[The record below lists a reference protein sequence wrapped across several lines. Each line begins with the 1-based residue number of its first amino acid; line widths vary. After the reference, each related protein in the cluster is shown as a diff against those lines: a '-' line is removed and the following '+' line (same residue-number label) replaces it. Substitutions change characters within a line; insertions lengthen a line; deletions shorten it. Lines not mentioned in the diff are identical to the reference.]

1 MEYSQT
7 LESSTDPPSCVQ
19 WAVAVESLN
28 GHAYLSILHLSVED
42 SGEQVFE
49 DIRRQFRLAPGV
61 GLGGSWTCVCFTKIV
76 VGTAKVHKVITTFIP
91 VVLISYL
98 LIGFRADL
106 RIRPRATS
114 IFPSKR

>member
-49 DIRRQFRLAPGV
+49 DIRR
-61 GLGGSWTCVCFTKIV
+61 
-76 VGTAKVHKVITTFIP
+76 
-91 VVLISYL
+91 
-98 LIGFRADL
+98 
-106 RIRPRATS
+106 
-114 IFPSKR
+114 